1 MFRSLHGF
9 NRLILRNL
17 GLTHHQG
24 RGVRYSMYMGVDVA
38 DGLETAKSQSRIKNN
53 VFATGFL
60 DGVPASRGCSAKGK
74 FWSIS
79 PVRDLADWVEWC
91 ADIGQAVNDP
101 GITTDGVLQER
112 DAAAPDQPAARR
124 SAGRDPLAR
133 IPADANRGSDRDQL

>member
-1 MFRSLHGF
+1 MFRSLHDF

-38 DGLETAKSQSRIKNN
+38 DGLDAAKSQSRIKNN

-79 PVRDLADWVEWC
+79 PAFAISR
-91 ADIGQAVNDP
+91 IGSN
-101 GITTDGVLQER
+101 G
-112 DAAAPDQPAARR
+112 APISAR
-124 SAGRDPLAR
+124 P
-133 IPADANRGSDRDQL
+133 